1 MSLYM
6 WSQFSLSAV
15 TWALVI
21 KPTSLGLY
29 DEALSLL
36 GHLVGLSTHFLFV
49 VQTASRAFNHHFL
62 LWKKNTIAKNKQI
75 NNTTQQMIG
84 DFMESQR
91 KRATL

>member
-49 VQTASRAFNHHFL
+49 VQTASRAFNHHFS
-62 LWKKNTIAKNKQI
+62 LWKKNYDCKKQT